1 MRKFGMI
8 LLLGFSLSFAVNAQ
22 EVITSKSN
30 MAGLKSPFKTDFRLF
45 FDSENSALSKVTQ
58 LIEEGRKRKNVETL
72 LSASFILFLEE
83 KNSGKSAELTGL
95 SILKEAT
102 QLAIRSKDKDKI
114 DLVAKY
120 WGDPLCGNNPSYA
133 EELVYNE

>member
-30 MAGLKSPFKTDFRLF
+30 MAGLKSPYNTDFKLF
-45 FDSENSALSKVTQ
+45 FNSENDALSKVTQ
-58 LIEEGRKRKNVETL
+58 LIEEGRKKKNVETL

-120 WGDPLCGNNPSYA
+120 WGDPLCGNNIAYA

>member
-30 MAGLKSPFKTDFRLF
+30 MAGLKSPFKTDFKLF

-58 LIEEGRKRKNVETL
+58 LIEEGRKKKNVETL

-83 KNSGKSAELTGL
+83 KNSGKSAELSGL
-95 SILKEAT
+95 NILKEAT

-114 DLVAKY
+114 ALVAKY
-120 WGDPLCGNNPSYA
+120 WGDPFCGNNVAYA

>member
-95 SILKEAT
+95 NILKEAT
-102 QLAIRSKDKDKI
+102 QIAIRSKDKDKI
-114 DLVAKY
+114 ALVAKY
-120 WGDPLCGNNPSYA
+120 WGDPLCGNNPCIRRRTC
-133 EELVYNE
+133 L

>member
-1 MRKFGMI
+1 MRKFGLI
-8 LLLGFSLSFAVNAQ
+8 LLLGFSLSFAANAQ
-22 EVITSKSN
+22 EVITSKSH
-30 MAGLKSPFKTDFRLF
+30 MAGLKSPYNTDFKLF
-45 FDSENSALSKVTQ
+45 FNSENGALSKVTQ
-58 LIEEGRKRKNVETL
+58 LIEEGRKKKNVETL

-95 SILKEAT
+95 NILKEAT

-114 DLVAKY
+114 ALVAKY
-120 WGDPLCGNNPSYA
+120 WGDPFCGNNTAYA

>member
-95 SILKEAT
+95 NILKEAT
-102 QLAIRSKDKDKI
+102 QIAIRSKDKDKI
-114 DLVAKY
+114 ALVAKY
-120 WGDPLCGNNPSYA
+120 WGDPFCGNNAAYA

>member
-30 MAGLKSPFKTDFRLF
+30 MAGLKSPFKTDFKLF

-58 LIEEGRKRKNVETL
+58 LIEEGRKKKNVETL

-95 SILKEAT
+95 NILKEAT
-102 QLAIRSKDKDKI
+102 QIAIRSKDKDKI
-114 DLVAKY
+114 ALVAKY
-120 WGDPLCGNNPSYA
+120 WGDPFCGNNAAYA